1 MEATTLSLIK
11 AVEAERLKRQMSDR
25 RFSRE
30 VLGISPSYYCLL
42 KSGKRTL
49 TLDVLQIFM
58 QKLPKVTPEVTIYF
72 MRQGNDADNK
82 KGGDEISNPGNSRKP
97 PPKMGVEKTSD
108 YLEHG
113 NPKNTPKKPSKNARE
128 AKIKHV

>member
-1 MEATTLSLIK
+1 MQPTTLSLI
-11 AVEAERLKRQMSDR
+11 ESLDRERQKRQLSHR
-25 RFSRE
+25 QFSFL
-30 VLGISPSYYCLL
+30 LGIDPAYWHRIRNGERPMTLSL
-42 KSGKRTL
+42 L
-49 TLDVLQIFM
+49 TLFM
-58 QKLPKVTPEVTIYF
+58 QKLPKVTPEVTYYI

-82 KGGDEISNPGNSRKP
+82 KGGDEIINPDNSRKP
-97 PPKMGVEKTSD
+97 PKKMGVEKTSD